1 MKKYRIIFHVDLN
14 AFFASCEMAEDPKL
28 KNIPLGIGPTSD
40 RGILTTANY
49 EARKYGVRSAMP
61 LQEARRLCPK
71 LKVLP
76 TNFELYR
83 KYSGYFFEYLR
94 SYTDKLEPASID
106 EGYLDMTD
114 VVGERHPVDVAKQM
128 QKDLI
133 DRYDLPV
140 SIGIAPNMFLAKMAS
155 DMQKPKG
162 ITVLRKRDVKEK
174 LWPLPI
180 EDLHGIGRKTVPNL
194 KLLGIDTI
202 GDLAT
207 FEDLKKLRAFL
218 GNATESFIRKVHG
231 DDDRVLDP
239 SRQEKHQSV
248 GNSKTFEGYLH
259 EYQEMVQ
266 ALEQLTTRVSERLKD
281 KDLACKTITVQM
293 RTASFENHSKA
304 FTMEYHTNNF
314 YEMFSEVEHL
324 FDSLYKSDEPVHLL
338 GVSASSLKKTEQ
350 LFKQLT
356 IYEVDRSKDRNDE
369 LSNLLRSINS
379 QYGKRL
385 LKKGVGNDE
394 DK

>member
-14 AFFASCEMAEDPKL
+14 AFFASCEMAENPKL

-49 EARKYGVRSAMP
+49 EARKYGVKSAMP
-61 LQEARRLCPK
+61 LQEARRLCPR

-76 TNFELYR
+76 GNFDLYR

-114 VVGERHPVDVAKQM
+114 IVGDRHPVDVAKQM
-128 QKDLI
+128 QDDLI
-133 DRYDLPV
+133 ERYDLPV

-155 DMQKPKG
+155 DMKKPKG
-162 ITVLRKRDVKEK
+162 ITVLRKRDVEEK

-180 EDLHGIGRKTVPNL
+180 EDLHGIGKKTVPNL
-194 KLLGIDTI
+194 KLLGIETI

-207 FEDLKKLRAFL
+207 FSDLKKLRAFL
-218 GNATESFIRKVHG
+218 GKSTDSFIRKVHG

-239 SRQEKHQSV
+239 SRQEKHQSI

-266 ALEQLTTRVSERLKD
+266 ALENLTAKVSERLKD
-281 KDLACKTITVQM
+281 KDLACKTITVQV
-293 RTASFENHSKA
+293 RNADFENHSKA

-314 YEMFSEVEHL
+314 YEMMSEVEHL
-324 FDSLYKSDEPVHLL
+324 FDDLYQSDEPVHLL
-338 GVSASSLKKTEQ
+338 GVSASTLEKTEQ

-356 IYEVDRSKDRNDE
+356 IYEVDRTKDRNDE
-369 LSNLLRSINS
+369 ISTLLKSINS
-379 QYGKRL
+379 QYGKKL
-385 LKKGVGNDE
+385 LKQGVDNKKD
-394 DK
+394 D